1 MLEQL
6 DRIRGYATELLYRR
20 LSLAGGEHLGAL
32 APNSAVTLVG
42 ASYLTGEADAEEV
55 LARVLEH
62 ARSGVLWFT
71 YRRGFAAIAGT
82 SFTSDA
88 GWGCMMRTG
97 QMLLAQALAAHHF
110 GRAWRSV
117 ALDVVAL
124 AEAAAAA
131 PAAAPAPADG
141 GGEAA
146 APAPAPAADDGD
158 GGSGEAATREAR
170 AQEASLLALFAD
182 CAEAP
187 FGIHQ
192 IVLEGAAQGTPAGRW
207 LGPTSI
213 AQVLGRLN
221 ARAVAAPSPPPPE
234 AGASDAAAAPAPAP
248 ALRLELSVHVAM
260 DGSVYRSEV
269 EAAAGTGDGGGWR
282 PLLLL
287 VPLRLGLDRLNE
299 EYVPSLRALLGMPQ
313 SVGMIGG
320 RPRRS
325 YYFLGCQGE
334 RVLYLDPHE
343 VQPALRADAPQ
354 LPSCHFAQPPRTMP
368 MREIDPSLALGFLCP
383 TAAAF
388 DDLCARCADAFAGSL
403 PAFSIATAPPDFSRL
418 SGGEEEGEGGD
429 DDDGVVL

>member
-20 LSLAGGEHLGAL
+20 LSIAGGEQLGAL
-32 APNSAVTLVG
+32 APHSAVTLAG

-124 AEAAAAA
+124 GEAAAAA

-141 GGEAA
+141 GDEAA

-158 GGSGEAATREAR
+158 GGGGEAAAREAR

-192 IVLEGAAQGTPAGRW
+192 IVLEGAAQARRPGGGSGPPRSPRCSDASTPA
-207 LGPTSI
+207 
-213 AQVLGRLN
+213 
-221 ARAVAAPSPPPPE
+221 PSPRRPPPPPE
-234 AGASDAAAAPAPAP
+234 AGASDAAAAPAP

>member
-1 MLEQL
+1 M
-6 DRIRGYATELLYRR
+6 
-20 LSLAGGEHLGAL
+20 
-32 APNSAVTLVG
+32 
-42 ASYLTGEADAEEV
+42 
-55 LARVLEH
+55 
-62 ARSGVLWFT
+62 
-71 YRRGFAAIAGT
+71 
-82 SFTSDA
+82 
-88 GWGCMMRTG
+88 
-97 QMLLAQALAAHHF
+97 
-110 GRAWRSV
+110 
-117 ALDVVAL
+117 
-124 AEAAAAA
+124 
-131 PAAAPAPADG
+131 
-141 GGEAA
+141 
-146 APAPAPAADDGD
+146 
-158 GGSGEAATREAR
+158 
-170 AQEASLLALFAD
+170 
-182 CAEAP
+182 
-187 FGIHQ
+187 
-192 IVLEGAAQGTPAGRW
+192 
-207 LGPTSI
+207 
-213 AQVLGRLN
+213 LGRLN
-221 ARAVAAPSPPPPE
+221 ARAVAAPPPPE
-234 AGASDAAAAPAPAP
+234 AAAGASDAAPAPAP

>member
-1 MLEQL
+1 MAA
-6 DRIRGYATELLYRR
+6 RGA
-20 LSLAGGEHLGAL
+20 
-32 APNSAVTLVG
+32 
-42 ASYLTGEADAEEV
+42 
-55 LARVLEH
+55 
-62 ARSGVLWFT
+62 
-71 YRRGFAAIAGT
+71 
-82 SFTSDA
+82 
-88 GWGCMMRTG
+88 
-97 QMLLAQALAAHHF
+97 
-110 GRAWRSV
+110 AWRSTSSRSPTRRPPRRRRRRHRRT
-117 ALDVVAL
+117 
-124 AEAAAAA
+124 AATK
-131 PAAAPAPADG
+131 
-141 GGEAA
+141 AA
-146 APAPAPAADDGD
+146 APAPAPAADDGGD
-158 GGSGEAATREAR
+158 GGGEAAREAR

-221 ARAVAAPSPPPPE
+221 ARAVAAPSPAPIE
-234 AGASDAAAAPAPAP
+234 AGASDAAAAPAPA
-248 ALRLELSVHVAM
+248 LLLELSVHVAM

-325 YYFLGCQGE
+325 HYFLGRQGE

-343 VQPALRADAPQ
+343 VQPALRADAPP

-368 MREIDPSLALGFLCP
+368 MREIDPSLALIPLPHRRRLRRPVRALRRRLRRVAPRLLDRHRAARLLEALRRRGGGRGRRRRRRRRAVTVSDRYIAELCV
-383 TAAAF
+383 
-388 DDLCARCADAFAGSL
+388 L
-403 PAFSIATAPPDFSRL
+403 IERL
-418 SGGEEEGEGGD
+418 A
-429 DDDGVVL
+429 

>member
-1 MLEQL
+1 MHALFW
-6 DRIRGYATELLYRR
+6 
-20 LSLAGGEHLGAL
+20 EHGD
-32 APNSAVTLVG
+32 G
-42 ASYLTGEADAEEV
+42 
-55 LARVLEH
+55 
-62 ARSGVLWFT
+62 
-71 YRRGFAAIAGT
+71 
-82 SFTSDA
+82 
-88 GWGCMMRTG
+88 
-97 QMLLAQALAAHHF
+97 
-110 GRAWRSV
+110 
-117 ALDVVAL
+117 
-124 AEAAAAA
+124 
-131 PAAAPAPADG
+131 G

-146 APAPAPAADDGD
+146 A
-158 GGSGEAATREAR
+158 REAR
-170 AQEASLLALFAD
+170 AQEASLLALFGD

-221 ARAVAAPSPPPPE
+221 ARAVAAPPPPPPE
-234 AGASDAAAAPAPAP
+234 ASASDAAAAPTP
-248 ALRLELSVHVAM
+248 ALLLELSVHVAM